1 MDHQNQTSLFEYQA
15 KFADVIQKYT
25 GDYIGITGIKSLCD
39 LITFCKTL
47 DKDFKCSMSPKE
59 ISVVWKYSD
68 WCDWIDTQWNLYAE
82 RTKNVHD

>member
-15 KFADVIQKYT
+15 KFANVIQKYT
-25 GDYIGITGIKSLCD
+25 GDFIGVTAIKSLCD

-47 DKDFKCSMSPKE
+47 DKEFKCPMPPKE
-59 ISVVWKYSD
+59 ISVVCKYSD

-82 RTKNVHD
+82 RTKNVHE